1 MIEQLQSLM
10 KALEAGSYNA
20 APGQLAQGASLMVED
35 LSPVMHNVTFDDS
48 HIKLQKMLPSK
59 DVKSQLHQFNRQ
71 LDYGIFGGS
80 AQFEGGIGEEDTSNY
95 VRAVVPMAYY
105 STTRRVTVAANMIGA
120 FDGVKAEDRAA
131 ADAAMKLAGD
141 IEFDSFRGQADFSNM
156 GVFDGNPLAVAKLP
170 NMIGLD
176 QQVRQSDG
184 QLNTQDLMF
193 AEFGSNQTVV
203 LSVGGTL
210 TQSVIEDSSVR
221 SAMNMGAADRL
232 VLDPISLS
240 AYNKIAYAK
249 ERIMLAGSA
258 QEATGAHLRTQWTS
272 SAVVSLEAS
281 RFLSGKT
288 APARPRSGSP
298 AAPSIAVSDLGA
310 AGSLLQTGSYA
321 YYVTSASIRGESY
334 PSLSASQAVTAGDK
348 VQIVITAN
356 SGGGSSAQYFN
367 VYRSDLNGTASVA
380 KFIGKVAVNAA
391 GTGATF
397 IDLGNRQP
405 GSVTGYLVQAN
416 TMGFAQLAPYSKLKL
431 AVSDLSLPEAHFRFL
446 SLAAY
451 QPRKNVL
458 LENITGQ
465 LAPNNPSIY

>member
-20 APGQLAQGASLMVED
+20 APGQLAQGAALMVED
-35 LSPVMHNVTFDDS
+35 LSPVMQNVTFDDS

-105 STTRRVTVAANMIGA
+105 STTRRVTVAANLIGA

-141 IEFDSFRGQADFSNM
+141 IEFDLFRGQSDFSNA
-156 GVFDGNPLAVAKLP
+156 GVFDGNPLAVAKVP
-170 NMIGLD
+170 NMIGVD
-176 QQVRQSDG
+176 QQVRQSDA
-184 QLNTQDLMF
+184 QSNTQDLMF
-193 AEFGSNQTVV
+193 AEFGSDQTVV
-203 LSVGGTL
+203 LSAGGTL
-210 TQSVIEDSSVR
+210 TQSIIEDSSVR

-240 AYNKIAYAK
+240 AYNKIAHAK

-272 SAVVSLEAS
+272 SAIVSLEAS

-288 APARPRSGSP
+288 RPARARAGSP
-298 AAPSIAVSDLGA
+298 ASPVFSFSDTGA
-310 AGSLLQTGSYA
+310 AGSLLAAATYT
-321 YYVTSASIRGESY
+321 YYVTSVNMRGESL
-334 PSLSASQAVTAGDK
+334 PSASAAVVVSAAGDK
-348 VQIVITAN
+348 VSGSITAVA
-356 SGGGSSAQYFN
+356 GAQYYN
-367 VYRSDLNGTASVA
+367 VYRSPAGGSASSA
-380 KFIGKVAVNAA
+380 KFIGRVSQGA
-391 GTGATF
+391 GNPAFT
-397 IDLGNRQP
+397 DLGNRQE
-405 GSVTGYLVQAN
+405 GSVTGFLIQGN
-416 TMGFAQLAPYSKLKL
+416 TMGIAQLAPYSKLKL
-431 AVSDLSLPEAHFRFL
+431 AVNDLSLPEAHFRFL
-446 SLAAY
+446 SLAMY

-458 LENITGQ
+458 IENITGQ
-465 LAPNNPSIY
+465 LS

>member
-20 APGQLAQGASLMVED
+20 APGQLAQGAALMVED
-35 LSPVMHNVTFDDS
+35 LSPVMQNVTFDDS

-105 STTRRVTVAANMIGA
+105 STTRRVTVAANLIGA

-141 IEFDSFRGQADFSNM
+141 IEFDLFRGQSDFSNA
-156 GVFDGNPLAVAKLP
+156 GVFDGNPLAVAKVP
-170 NMIGLD
+170 NMIGVD
-176 QQVRQSDG
+176 QQVRQSDA
-184 QLNTQDLMF
+184 QSNTQDLMF
-193 AEFGSNQTVV
+193 AEFGSDQTVV
-203 LSVGGTL
+203 LSAGGTL
-210 TQSVIEDSSVR
+210 TQSIIEDSSVR

-240 AYNKIAYAK
+240 AYNKIAHAK

-272 SAVVSLEAS
+272 SAIVSLEAS

-288 APARPRSGSP
+288 RPARARAGSP
-298 AAPSIAVSDLGA
+298 AAPTFSFSDTGA
-310 AGSLLQTGSYA
+310 AGSLLAAAAYT
-321 YYVTSASIRGESY
+321 YYVTAVNMRGEST
-334 PSLSASQAVTAGDK
+334 PSAAAAVTVAAAGNK
-348 VQIVITAN
+348 VSGTITAVA
-356 SGGGSSAQYFN
+356 GAQYYN
-367 VYRSDLNGTASVA
+367 IYRSDAGGSAASA
-380 KFIGKVAVNAA
+380 KFVGRVSQGA
-391 GTGATF
+391 GNPAFT
-397 IDLGNRQP
+397 DLGNRQP
-405 GSVTGYLVQAN
+405 GSVTGFLIQGN
-416 TMGFAQLAPYSKLKL
+416 TMGIAQLAPYSKLKL
-431 AVSDLSLPEAHFRFL
+431 AVNDLSLPEAHFRFL
-446 SLAAY
+446 SLAMY

-458 LENITGQ
+458 IENITGQ
-465 LAPNNPSIY
+465 LS

>member
-20 APGQLAQGASLMVED
+20 APGNLQQGAALMVED
-35 LSPVMHNVTFDDS
+35 LSPVMQNVTFDDS

-80 AQFEGGIGEEDTSNY
+80 AQFEGGIGEEDTSSY
-95 VRAVVPMAYY
+95 VRAVVPMSYY

-141 IEFDSFRGQADFSNM
+141 IEFDCFRGQSDFSN
-156 GVFDGNPLAVAKLP
+156 GGLFDGNPLAVAKMP

-176 QQVRQSDG
+176 QQVRQSDA
-184 QLNTQDLMF
+184 QQNTQDLMF
-193 AEFGSNQTVV
+193 AEYGSDQTVV
-203 LSVGGTL
+203 LSAGGTL
-210 TQSVIEDSSVR
+210 TQSIIEDSAVR

-240 AYNKIAYAK
+240 AYNKIAHAK

-272 SAVVSLEAS
+272 SAIVSLEAS

-288 APARPRSGSP
+288 RPARARSGSL
-298 AAPSIAVSDLGA
+298 AAPAIVVADGGA
-310 AGSLLQTGSYA
+310 AGSLLQNAAYV
-321 YYVTSASIRGESY
+321 YYVTACNIRGESA
-334 PSLSASQAVTAGDK
+334 PSSASSVTPAAAGNK
-348 VQIVITAN
+348 VTVTITAV
-356 SGGGSSAQYFN
+356 GGAAYYN
-367 VYRSDLNGTASVA
+367 VYRSAAGGSAASA
-380 KFIGKVAVNAA
+380 KFIGKISQGA
-391 GTGATF
+391 GNPVF
-397 IDLGNRQP
+397 VDLGNRSP
-405 GSVTGYLVQAN
+405 GSVTGFLIQGN
-416 TMGFAQLAPYSKLKL
+416 TMGLAQLAPYSKLKL
-431 AVSDLSLPEAHFRFL
+431 AINDLSLPEAHFRFL
-446 SLAAY
+446 ALAVY

-458 LENITGQ
+458 IENIDGQ
-465 LAPNNPSIY
+465 LS

>member
-10 KALEAGSYNA
+10 KALEAGSY
-20 APGQLAQGASLMVED
+20 LASPDRLVQGAALMIED
-35 LSPVMHNVTFDDS
+35 MSPVMQNVTFDDS

-80 AQFEGGIGEEDTSNY
+80 AQFEGGVGEEDTSNY

-105 STTRRVTVAANMIGA
+105 STTRRVTVASNMIGA

-141 IEFDSFRGQADFSNM
+141 IEFDSFRGQSDFSDV
-156 GVFDGNPLAVAKLP
+156 GVFDGNPLAVAKVP
-170 NMIGLD
+170 NMIGVD
-176 QQVRQSDG
+176 QQVRQSDA
-184 QLNTQDLMF
+184 QSNTQDLMF
-193 AEFGSNQTVV
+193 AEFGSDQTVV

-210 TQSVIEDSSVR
+210 TQSIIEDSSVR

-232 VLDPISLS
+232 ILDPISLS
-240 AYNKIAYAK
+240 AYNKIAHAK

-272 SAVVSLEAS
+272 SAIVSLEAS

-288 APARPRSGSP
+288 RPARARAGSP
-298 AAPSIAVSDLGA
+298 AAPAAPTLADAGA
-310 AGSLLQTGSYA
+310 AGSLLAAGA
-321 YYVTSASIRGESY
+321 YVYYITSVSIRGESF
-334 PSLSASQAVTAGDK
+334 PSASATVTVAAAGDK
-348 VQIVITAN
+348 VTATITAVPV
-356 SGGGSSAQYFN
+356 AQYYN
-367 VYRSDLNGTASVA
+367 VYRSAAGGTAASA
-380 KFIGKVAVNAA
+380 KFIGRIAQNNGNPVF
-391 GTGATF
+391 T
-397 IDLGNRQP
+397 DLGNRQP
-405 GSVTGYLVQAN
+405 GSITGFLVQAN

-431 AVSDLSLPEAHFRFL
+431 AVNDLSLPEAHFRFL
-446 SLAAY
+446 SLAMY

-465 LAPNNPSIY
+465 LIPGGG

>member
-20 APGQLAQGASLMVED
+20 APGQLEQGAALMIED

-141 IEFDSFRGQADFSNM
+141 IEFDSFQGQSNFSNA
-156 GVFDGNPLAVAKLP
+156 GVFDGNPLAVAKVP

-176 QQVRQSDG
+176 QQVRQSDA
-184 QLNTQDLMF
+184 QQNTQDLMF

-203 LSVGGTL
+203 LSAGGTL
-210 TQSVIEDSSVR
+210 TQSIIEDSSVR

-240 AYNKIAYAK
+240 AYNKIAHAK

-272 SAVVSLEAS
+272 SAIVSLEAS

-288 APARPRSGSP
+288 RPARARSNSP
-298 AAPSIAVSDLGA
+298 GAATIAVADGGA
-310 AGSLLQTGSYA
+310 ASSLLQTGSYA
-321 YYVTSASIRGESY
+321 YFATAVTIRGESL
-334 PSLSASQAVTAGDK
+334 PSAPVTQAVTAGDK
-348 VQIVITAN
+348 VSIAITG
-356 SGGGSSAQYFN
+356 SGQYFN
-367 VYRSDLNGTASVA
+367 LYRS
-380 KFIGKVAVNAA
+380 
-391 GTGATF
+391 
-397 IDLGNRQP
+397 
-405 GSVTGYLVQAN
+405 
-416 TMGFAQLAPYSKLKL
+416 
-431 AVSDLSLPEAHFRFL
+431 
-446 SLAAY
+446 
-451 QPRKNVL
+451 
-458 LENITGQ
+458 
-465 LAPNNPSIY
+465 

>member
-20 APGQLAQGASLMVED
+20 APGQLAQGAALMVED
-35 LSPVMHNVTFDDS
+35 LSPVMQNVTFDDS

-105 STTRRVTVAANMIGA
+105 STTRRVTVAANLIGA

-141 IEFDSFRGQADFSNM
+141 IEFDLFRGQSDFSNA
-156 GVFDGNPLAVAKLP
+156 GVFDGNPLAVAKVP
-170 NMIGLD
+170 NMIGVD
-176 QQVRQSDG
+176 QQVRQSDA
-184 QLNTQDLMF
+184 QSNTQDLMF
-193 AEFGSNQTVV
+193 AEFGSDQTVV
-203 LSVGGTL
+203 LSAGGTL
-210 TQSVIEDSSVR
+210 TQSIIEDSSVR

-232 VLDPISLS
+232 ILDPISLS
-240 AYNKIAYAK
+240 AYNKIAHAK

-272 SAVVSLEAS
+272 SAIVSLEAS

-288 APARPRSGSP
+288 RPARARAGSP
-298 AAPSIAVSDLGA
+298 AAPTFSFSDTGA
-310 AGSLLQTGSYA
+310 AGSLLAAATYQ
-321 YYVTSASIRGESY
+321 YYVTAVNMRGESQ
-334 PSLSASQAVTAGDK
+334 PSAAAGVAVAAAGNK
-348 VQIVITAN
+348 VSGTITAVA
-356 SGGGSSAQYFN
+356 GAQYYN
-367 VYRSDLNGTASVA
+367 IYRSDAGGSAASA
-380 KFIGKVAVNAA
+380 KFIGRVSQGA
-391 GTGATF
+391 GNPAFT
-397 IDLGNRQP
+397 DLGNRQP
-405 GSVTGYLVQAN
+405 GSVTGFLIQGN
-416 TMGFAQLAPYSKLKL
+416 TMGIAQLAPYSKLKL
-431 AVSDLSLPEAHFRFL
+431 AVNDLSLPEAHFRFL
-446 SLAAY
+446 SLAMY

-458 LENITGQ
+458 IENITGQ
-465 LAPNNPSIY
+465 LS

>member
-20 APGQLAQGASLMVED
+20 APGQLAQGAALMIED

-71 LDYGIFGGS
+71 LDYGVFGGS

-141 IEFDSFRGQADFSNM
+141 IEFDCFRGQSDFSNA
-156 GVFDGNPLAVAKLP
+156 GVFDGNPLAVAKMP

-184 QLNTQDLMF
+184 QQNTQDLMF
-193 AEFGSNQTVV
+193 AEFGSDQTVV
-203 LSVGGTL
+203 ISAGGTL
-210 TQSVIEDSSVR
+210 TQSIIEDSAVR

-240 AYNKIAYAK
+240 AYNKIAHAK

-288 APARPRSGSP
+288 RPARARSGSP
-298 AAPSIAVSDLGA
+298 AAPTFSSASTVPS
-310 AGSLLQTGSYA
+310 GSLLQTGNYV
-321 YYVTSASIRGESY
+321 YYVTACTIRGESL
-334 PSLSASQAVTAGDK
+334 PSAAATQAVTAG
-348 VQIVITAN
+348 N
-356 SGGGSSAQYFN
+356 SVVLTIAGAGQYYN
-367 VYRSDLNGTASVA
+367 IYRSDLNGSASTA
-380 KFIGKVAVNAA
+380 KFIGKVASNGA
-391 GTGATF
+391 GSGASFT
-397 IDLGNRQP
+397 DLGNRQP
-405 GSVTGYLVQAN
+405 GSVTGFLVQAN
-416 TMGFAQLAPYSKLKL
+416 TMGLAQLAPYSKLKL

-458 LENITGQ
+458 IENITGQ
-465 LAPNNPSIY
+465 LSFNNPT

>member
-20 APGQLAQGASLMVED
+20 APGQLAQGAALMVED

-71 LDYGIFGGS
+71 LDYGVFGGS

-105 STTRRVTVAANMIGA
+105 STTRRVTVAANYIGA
-120 FDGVKAEDRAA
+120 FDGVKAEDRAS

-141 IEFDSFRGQADFSNM
+141 IEFDCFRGQSDFSNA
-156 GVFDGNPLAVAKLP
+156 GVFDGNPLAVAKMP

-184 QLNTQDLMF
+184 EQNTQDLMF
-193 AEFGSNQTVV
+193 AEYGSDQTVV
-203 LSVGGTL
+203 ISAGGTL
-210 TQSVIEDSSVR
+210 TQSIIEDTSVR

-232 VLDPISLS
+232 ILDPIGLS
-240 AYNKIAYAK
+240 AYNKIAHAK

-288 APARPRSGSP
+288 RPARARAGSP
-298 AAPSIAVSDLGA
+298 AAPTIVLADAGA
-310 AGSLLQTGSYA
+310 AGSLLQTGTYTYYA
-321 YYVTSASIRGESY
+321 TACTIRGESL
-334 PSLSASQAVTAGDK
+334 PSAASSQAVTAGDK
-348 VQIVITAN
+348 VTVTITG
-356 SGGGSSAQYFN
+356 SGQYFN
-367 VYRSDLNGTASVA
+367 VYRSDLNGSAANA
-380 KFIGKVAVNAA
+380 KFVGKVAVNSA
-391 GTGATF
+391 GTGAVF
-397 IDLGNRQP
+397 SDLGNRQP
-405 GSVTGYLVQAN
+405 GSITGFLVQGN
-416 TMGFAQLAPYSKLKL
+416 TMGLAQLAPYSKLKL

-446 SLAAY
+446 SLAVY

-458 LENITGQ
+458 VENITGQ
-465 LAPNNPSIY
+465 LSPNSQS

>member
-20 APGQLAQGASLMVED
+20 APGQLVQGAALMVED
-35 LSPVMHNVTFDDS
+35 LSPVMQNVTFEDS

-80 AQFEGGIGEEDTSNY
+80 AQFEGGIGEEDTSNF
-95 VRAVVPMAYY
+95 VRAIVPMAYY
-105 STTRRVTVAANMIGA
+105 STTRRVTVAANLIGA
-120 FDGVKAEDRAA
+120 FDGVKAEDRSAS
-131 ADAAMKLAGD
+131 DAAMKLAGD
-141 IEFDSFRGQADFSNM
+141 IEFDSFRGQSDFSNV
-156 GVFDGNPLAVAKLP
+156 GVFDGNPLAVAKMP

-176 QQVRQSDG
+176 QQVRQSDS
-184 QLNTQDLMF
+184 QQNTQDLMF
-193 AEFGSNQTVV
+193 AEYGSDQTVV

-210 TQSVIEDSSVR
+210 TQSVIEDGSVR

-240 AYNKIAYAK
+240 AYNKIAHAK

-288 APARPRSGSP
+288 RPARARNGSP
-298 AAPSIAVSDLGA
+298 AAPTIALAAAA
-310 AGSLLQTGSYA
+310 AGSLLETGTYA
-321 YYVTSASIRGESY
+321 YYVTACSIRGESL
-334 PSLSASQAVTAGDK
+334 PSAASSQATTAGDK
-348 VQIVITAN
+348 VTVTITGA
-356 SGGGSSAQYFN
+356 GAYFN
-367 VYRSDLNGTASVA
+367 VYRSDLNGSAASA
-380 KFIGKVAVNAA
+380 KFIGKVA
-391 GTGATF
+391 GSGSGAVFT
-397 IDLGNRQP
+397 DLGNRQP
-405 GSVTGYLVQAN
+405 GSVTGFLIQAN
-416 TMGFAQLAPYSKLKL
+416 TMGFAQLSPYSKLKL

-465 LAPNNPSIY
+465 LS